1 MSQEPEE
8 VKPKININIQTD
20 DGTKITVLVRRDTK
34 FSKVFQAAEKKFGK
48 ESGTF
53 KFTYEGKRIQKD
65 ETPAEVD
72 MEDGDTIDAHLGQVG
87 GGHQWYL

>member
-1 MSQEPEE
+1 MSQEPED

-34 FSKVFQAAEKKFGK
+34 FSKVFQAAEKNSGK
-48 ESGTF
+48 SQARTF
-53 KFTYEGKRIQKD
+53 KFTYEGKRIQKE

-87 GGHQWYL
+87 GGHPW